1 MGNNFIYFDSQRN
14 LIPNL
19 WKAEKSA
26 IEMKQLQPELDKIKK
41 KYKNPQKQQ
50 EEMMKLYQEKGI
62 NPASGCLTS
71 LIPLPIMIMLWQVIY
86 YFEGSYAYN
95 PRFFFW
101 TDLSIGGFKANFP
114 LLLIAIVASIINAM
128 LMSQDSKTAW
138 TSVIMSVIFPFML
151 IGLPVGVFIY
161 YAMNNIVQTLLTF
174 IYNKIY
180 KVKGISVRQLLVWVL
195 SLSGGERRSAK
206 NRAKKVFEGNDLE
219 TTLEKVR
226 EDFKVQS
233 NEEISYKIIQEPS
246 KGFLGIGKK
255 TYYTRSIP
263 KRTILNK

>member
-1 MGNNFIYFDSQRN
+1 LFPIYGKQ
-14 LIPNL
+14 
-19 WKAEKSA
+19 KKSA

-50 EEMMKLYQEKGI
+50 EEMMKLYEEKGI
-62 NPASGCLTS
+62 NPASGCLIS

-114 LLLIAIVASIINAM
+114 LLLIAIIASIINAM

-138 TSVIMSVIFPFML
+138 TSVVMSVIFPFIL

-161 YAMNNIVQTLLTF
+161 YTMNNIIQTVLTYV
-174 IYNKIY
+174 YNKIY
-180 KVKGISVRQLLVWVL
+180 NVKGITVRQLFGLGPKPV
-195 SLSGGERRSAK
+195 RR
-206 NRAKKVFEGNDLE
+206 
-219 TTLEKVR
+219 
-226 EDFKVQS
+226 
-233 NEEISYKIIQEPS
+233 
-246 KGFLGIGKK
+246 
-255 TYYTRSIP
+255 
-263 KRTILNK
+263 